1 MFQKE
6 LFHSDV
12 FWTETRRLHVDKPR
26 GLKLESLKWEEK
38 VDFEKWNTGR
48 GRICKPVSV
57 K

>member
-6 LFHSDV
+6 LFHRDV
-12 FWTETRRLHVDKPR
+12 FWTETRRLHADKPR